1 MHSGTAS
8 AATCLDFCRVSR
20 MGTKNKR
27 GDDIQKANATMDM
40 SELTK
45 FMKEFQESVLCAA
58 LSKKTLLPAAAVWSM
73 QNSKATAQAQC
84 IQRRDR
90 CQHTSQQPR

>member
-20 MGTKNKR
+20 MGTKLAHER
-27 GDDIQKANATMDM
+27 
-40 SELTK
+40 
-45 FMKEFQESVLCAA
+45 VLCAA

-73 QNSKATAQAQC
+73 QNIKATAQAQC